1 MRRFLA
7 ILLLLIYTTSVFGV
21 TVHVHYCMKKYAGI
35 SFLHNKNQACKK
47 CGMKNTKNGCCK
59 DEQKKILL
67 KTDHQQG
74 LNTFV
79 KTPPAQKIAFALF
92 HTEYNISSPSFN
104 IPYAVHAPPILQK
117 NELHIL
123 NSVFLI

>member
-1 MRRFLA
+1 VKRFLA

-35 SFLHNKNQACKK
+35 SFLQNKNQACQK
-47 CGMKNTKNGCCK
+47 CGMKNSKNGCCK

-74 LNTFV
+74 AGMSSRLINYSTQDISLVQSPDILLNRNSLFT
-79 KTPPAQKIAFALF
+79 AL
-92 HTEYNISSPSFN
+92 S
-104 IPYAVHAPPILQK
+104 HAPPLLQSKRLNIL
-117 NELHIL
+117 HCI
-123 NSVFLI
+123 FLI